1 MSVVTICPVLRSFT
15 GCACC
20 PSSLVLTAAP
30 SHALTVTQVI
40 NRREH
45 ALTAGVPGQE
55 RLGVT
60 FVTSVVEHVLSD
72 KEKGGPAGGPA
83 RGA

>member
-1 MSVVTICPVLRSFT
+1 MCLLSVLP
-15 GCACC
+15 G
-20 PSSLVLTAAP
+20 PHGSSV

-45 ALTAGVPGQE
+45 ALSAGVPGQE

-72 KEKGGPAGGPA
+72 KEKGAPAGGPA
-83 RGA
+83 QGA